1 MSQSEHKI
9 VFVKL
14 NCMFCR
20 KYLLL
25 NYCFELGTSSNL
37 ELALDELYFSHAM
50 NIPLSLSLSLF
61 LSLSLSFFLSSSLS
75 LLISLTFSSNLVPS
89 NIFVREALHLSP
101 RKQAAAGISS
111 SRQPVV
117 RSVNNP
123 RRAHFIQFGC
133 LRQPML

>member
-1 MSQSEHKI
+1 
-9 VFVKL
+9 
-14 NCMFCR
+14 MFCR

-50 NIPLSLSLSLF
+50 NIPLSLSF
-61 LSLSLSFFLSSSLS
+61 FLSFFLT
-75 LLISLTFSSNLVPS
+75 LTPYLTHFLSNLVPS